1 MNDELKNPDQ
11 AGVAGGSVD
20 SALPSESTPGSMS
33 QDFSSVTINQSARHA
48 DQPVFQSENSSGE
61 LNSDV
66 KPVQTMPKV
75 TIEQSPATH
84 SMQESPVAS
93 EASEEK
99 KPERGSSGRK
109 ERAKETRRR
118 RTKGLGGLQLE
129 KTGIWTVRCVVN
141 GKRISK
147 STGTRDRAE
156 AELFAKRFL
165 APYVKDDPARTFE
178 NIQAAVMTERQLAA
192 MREAEG
198 PQLKMSEAWA
208 AYEASPLRRDL
219 SPATLD
225 GKKQV
230 CRHFLEYMEK
240 MFPEVVEV
248 RHLTRYHTENY
259 LNYLRKDHSASTYNN
274 RLCVLREVHRT
285 IMERAAAK
293 VNPWEGFPLRADDSH
308 SRREL
313 TIEELARLVDMA
325 SREGPEFRTLFG
337 IAMYTGM
344 RLGDCCKL
352 TWSEVDIVRSV
363 IQKVPE
369 KTKKYRKGRP
379 VTIPIHTVLA
389 DLLMQTPIERR
400 TGYVLPTIGPW
411 AASGQNGMAKVHHR
425 IGKIFKNA
433 GIVTSVE
440 IKGRKWKAPEASFHS
455 LRHTFVSMSA
465 NAGVPL
471 HIVQSIVGHESTAMT
486 RHYYHENVSALQQ
499 AVEAIPSIS
508 ETGDVSDGSVA
519 PPDAGR
525 LRPAFAPQA
534 VSGAFQRTPLPA
546 PAPAQPRPQNAAV
559 APSGG
564 ERGMETGQQH
574 PVVGETITVEP
585 ETVVSVDGVERANPH
600 VDAPLVGRHSE
611 RCALRRETKLAEV
624 EAANADAKRLG
635 GWGDNG
641 EAASQLP
648 SVNRRQRNVWIG
660 KCVRRWCQQKKTA
673 LLEGTSRLVANG
685 GYRFLQELW
694 EQGVPIAME
703 DAMDALDVFLNAKN
717 G

>member
-1 MNDELKNPDQ
+1 MSDELKSPDQ
-11 AGVAGGSVD
+11 MGVAGEGVD
-20 SALPSESTPGSMS
+20 SALSCEPLPVS
-33 QDFSSVTINQSARHA
+33 QSQEFNSVTINQCAGGT
-48 DQPVFQSENSSGE
+48 DQAAVQHGNSVQD
-61 LNSDV
+61 LNCDV
-66 KPVQTMPKV
+66 KPVQQTPGV
-75 TIEQSPATH
+75 TIEQSHETH
-84 SMQESPVAS
+84 SMTEEPA
-93 EASEEK
+93 ASEEA
-99 KPERGSSGRK
+99 KPEGGSSGRK

-129 KTGIWTVRCVVN
+129 KTGIWTLRCIIN
-141 GKRISK
+141 GKRIAK

-156 AELFAKRFL
+156 AEQFAKRFL
-165 APYVKDDPARTFE
+165 APYVKDDAARTFE

-198 PQLKMSEAWA
+198 PQLKLADAWE
-208 AYEASPLRRDL
+208 AYEASPMRRDL
-219 SPATLD
+219 APATMD

-230 CRHFLEYMEK
+230 CNAFLTYMK
-240 MFPEVVEV
+240 KVFPEVTEV
-248 RHLTRYHTENY
+248 RHLARYHVEQY
-259 LNYLRKDHSASTYNN
+259 LNYLRKESAASTYNN

-285 IMERAAAK
+285 IMVRAAAK
-293 VNPWEGFPLRADDSH
+293 TNPWDGFPLRADDSH
-308 SRREL
+308 THREL
-313 TIEELARLVDMA
+313 TIEELARLVEVA
-325 SREGPEFRTLFG
+325 TREGPEWRTLFG
-337 IAMYTGM
+337 IAMYTGL

-352 TWSEVDIVRSV
+352 TWAEVDIVRSI

-379 VTIPIHTVLA
+379 VTIPIHKVLA
-389 DLLMQTPIERR
+389 DLLMQTPVEAR

-433 GIVTSVE
+433 GIVMSVTV
-440 IKGRKWKAPEASFHS
+440 KGRTHKAPEASFHS

-486 RHYYHENVSALQQ
+486 RHYYHENVAALQQ

-508 ETGDVSDGSVA
+508 ETGDVSEGSVA

-525 LRPAFAPQA
+525 IRPTYAPQA
-534 VSGAFQRTPLPA
+534 VSSAFQRTPLPA
-546 PAPAQPRPQNAAV
+546 PASAQPQPQIAAV
-559 APSGG
+559 DAPVGTGNG
-564 ERGMETGQQH
+564 EEGAAE
-574 PVVGETITVEP
+574 VVEA
-585 ETVVSVDGVERANPH
+585 ETVISTDGVERANPH
-600 VDAPLVGRHSE
+600 VDAPLVGRSAE
-611 RCALRRETKLAEV
+611 KNALRRENKLAEV

-635 GWGDNG
+635 GWGDSG
-641 EAASQLP
+641 ESASQLP
-648 SVNRRQRNVWIG
+648 SVNRRQRNIWIG

-694 EQGVPIAME
+694 ERGVPIAME
-703 DAMDALDVFLNAKN
+703 DAMDALDVYLQAK

>member
-1 MNDELKNPDQ
+1 MSDDLNIPNQ
-11 AGVAGGSVD
+11 AGTAGGSVD
-20 SALPSESTPGSMS
+20 SALSSEPLPVSQS
-33 QDFSSVTINQSARHA
+33 QDFSSVTINQCADGA
-48 DQPVFQSENSSGE
+48 DQVAAQHENSPQDI
-61 LNSDV
+61 NCDV
-66 KPVQTMPKV
+66 KPVRQVPEV
-75 TIEQSPATH
+75 TIEQSPDAH
-84 SMQESPVAS
+84 SMMGETS
-93 EASEEK
+93 EGAKTEG
-99 KPERGSSGRK
+99 GSSGRK

-156 AELFAKRFL
+156 AEQFAKKFL
-165 APYVKDDPARTFE
+165 APYVKDDAARTFE

-198 PQLKMSEAWA
+198 PQLKMADAWE
-208 AYEASPLRRDL
+208 AYEASPMRRDL
-219 SPATLD
+219 AQATLD

-230 CRHFLEYMEK
+230 CNAFLTYMNK
-240 MFPEVVEV
+240 VFPEVTEV
-248 RHLTRYHTENY
+248 RHLARYHVEQY
-259 LNYLRKDHSASTYNN
+259 LNYLRKESAASTYNN

-285 IMERAAAK
+285 IMAKAAAK
-293 VNPWEGFPLRADDSH
+293 TNPWDGFPLRADDSH
-308 SRREL
+308 TRREL
-313 TIEELARLVDMA
+313 TIEELARLVEMA
-325 SREGPEFRTLFG
+325 SREGPEWRTLFG
-337 IAMYTGM
+337 IAMYTGL

-352 TWSEVDIVRSV
+352 TWAEVDIVRSI

-379 VTIPIHTVLA
+379 VTIPIHKVLA
-389 DLLMQTPIERR
+389 DLLMQTPIEAR

-433 GIVTSVE
+433 GIVMSVTV
-440 IKGRKWKAPEASFHS
+440 KGRTHKAPEASFHS

-486 RHYYHENVSALQQ
+486 RHYYHENVAALQQ

-508 ETGDVSDGSVA
+508 ETGDISEGSVA

-525 LRPAFAPQA
+525 MRPAYAPQA
-534 VSGAFQRTPLPA
+534 VSSAFRHTPLPA
-546 PAPAQPRPQNAAV
+546 PAVTLPPSAPDGAQ
-559 APSGG
+559 G
-564 ERGMETGQQH
+564 RGMREEGREEIIET
-574 PVVGETITVEP
+574 
-585 ETVVSVDGVERANPH
+585 ETVISADGVERVNPH
-600 VDAPLVGRHSE
+600 IEAPLVGRSAE
-611 RCALRRETKLAEV
+611 KNAQRRENKLAAV

-635 GWGDNG
+635 GWGDSG
-641 EAASQLP
+641 ESASQLP
-648 SVNRRQRNVWIG
+648 SVNRRQRNIWIG

-694 EQGVPIAME
+694 ERGVPITME
-703 DAMDALDVFLNAKN
+703 DAIDALEVFLNAKN